1 MNINNNYI
9 ERMSDIPNNINS
21 NYSRREFNTNSFNDK
36 KILTNNFNNN
46 VNNMEFEENQKILD
60 ISDNQNIDINKRT
73 NKINENNIYN
83 YSSNRSYFSKNE
95 NKKNK
100 PSFISKSKSN
110 DISVYSQ
117 QNEIQNIE
125 NEYEENDENYIE
137 DKNISDRKREKIYT
151 TNNSQRFSVITNE
164 NEKNRKKLMK
174 ERLDY
179 LEGNIIEIKKQ
190 LNLISENLSFFSSKE
205 FFMNNFKEEII
216 LICEEIYNEN
226 NNNEKNN
233 SSFISNTNYGTQNNK
248 KNNEILLE
256 NEINRKL
263 DEKLGY
269 LKNNLYDKFLQP
281 TINKIG
287 DSMKKNIEQIKTQ
300 VDTLGNNLYKQK
312 NILEK
317 NNNYFGNDEYDEE
330 NIYKSSSHLR
340 NEKFDEIN
348 RISEKLYNKLL
359 EKEKK
364 LKILKQ
370 ERSKFLYEENE

>member
-1 MNINNNYI
+1 
-9 ERMSDIPNNINS
+9 
-21 NYSRREFNTNSFNDK
+21 
-36 KILTNNFNNN
+36 
-46 VNNMEFEENQKILD
+46 
-60 ISDNQNIDINKRT
+60 
-73 NKINENNIYN
+73 
-83 YSSNRSYFSKNE
+83 
-95 NKKNK
+95 
-100 PSFISKSKSN
+100 
-110 DISVYSQ
+110 
-117 QNEIQNIE
+117 
-125 NEYEENDENYIE
+125 
-137 DKNISDRKREKIYT
+137 
-151 TNNSQRFSVITNE
+151 
-164 NEKNRKKLMK
+164 
-174 ERLDY
+174 
-179 LEGNIIEIKKQ
+179 
-190 LNLISENLSFFSSKE
+190 
-205 FFMNNFKEEII
+205 MNNFKEEII

>member
-1 MNINNNYI
+1 
-9 ERMSDIPNNINS
+9 
-21 NYSRREFNTNSFNDK
+21 
-36 KILTNNFNNN
+36 
-46 VNNMEFEENQKILD
+46 
-60 ISDNQNIDINKRT
+60 
-73 NKINENNIYN
+73 
-83 YSSNRSYFSKNE
+83 
-95 NKKNK
+95 
-100 PSFISKSKSN
+100 
-110 DISVYSQ
+110 
-117 QNEIQNIE
+117 
-125 NEYEENDENYIE
+125 
-137 DKNISDRKREKIYT
+137 
-151 TNNSQRFSVITNE
+151 
-164 NEKNRKKLMK
+164 MK